1 MQKLIKQIR
10 NYVNLSQLE
19 FAEKLHVTFQT
30 VNRWENGK
38 ANPTKLASDNLLKF
52 VKNYDI
58 PVYDMII
65 NNIKEISSSLKID
78 KSRVI
83 LYHGSK
89 SGLNDDIKPISRKN
103 CDFGAG
109 FYMGTNCEQPLT
121 LISDFPNSKF
131 YILSINISNLNSIE
145 IDGNIEW
152 AMIVSF
158 NRGKM
163 DNIKDSEIYNK
174 YKNVLLDKDIV
185 IGLIADD
192 RMFYVMDQFFENYI
206 TDIALIYSL
215 KALNLGKQ
223 YVCKT
228 NNACKNIKIEKEI
241 ELSYFERE
249 IIKEVAIKNR
259 LNGINYAKEICKNYR
274 RVGKYFDEL
283 LNNGDDING

>member
-10 NYVNLSQLE
+10 NYANLSQLK

-78 KSRVI
+78 KSRII

-89 SGLNDDIKPISRKN
+89 SGLNGEIKPISRKS
-103 CDFGAG
+103 CDFGTG

-131 YILSINISNLNSIE
+131 YIVSINVNNLNSIE

-158 NRGKM
+158 NRRKM
-163 DNIKDSEIYNK
+163 DNIKDSYVYNK
-174 YKNVLLDKDIV
+174 YKNVLLNKDIV

-206 TDIALIYSL
+206 TDIALINSL

-228 NNACKNIKIEKEI
+228 NTACKNIKIEKEI

-259 LNGINYAKEICKNYR
+259 FNGINYAKDICKNYR